1 MNGAFGSIPFVCTTL
16 FVMPEALAA
25 SNRNQTRPPGGLA
38 AGNSAVRA
46 ISVSPVKVP
55 TLIVF
60 APEVSVLSGP

>member
-1 MNGAFGSIPFVCTTL
+1 ML

-38 AGNSAVRA
+38 AGNSAVSA

-55 TLIVF
+55 TFIVF
-60 APEVSVLSGP
+60 APEVSEFSGP